1 MGDAKIHDYYS
12 SVCRTCLQ
20 SSSGEM
26 QNLTAFIN
34 GNVVHQD
41 EAKISYLDCLQY
53 CLPATITEAGAATE
67 SSSLDL
73 DLETFP
79 QMICIDC
86 ASALQV
92 AYWFMKNASKAQEV
106 LKIRLKE
113 LREKQKQMERQ
124 VSNCCIVNGWW
135 REMGNARI

>member
-1 MGDAKIHDYYS
+1 MGDGKIHDYYS

-20 SSSGEM
+20 SSNGEM

-34 GNVVHQD
+34 GNVRQD

-53 CLPATITEAGAATE
+53 CLPATITEAGATE
-67 SSSLDL
+67 SSL

-113 LREKQKQMERQ
+113 LREKQKQLERQ
-124 VSNCCIVNGWW
+124 VSNCVVNGWW